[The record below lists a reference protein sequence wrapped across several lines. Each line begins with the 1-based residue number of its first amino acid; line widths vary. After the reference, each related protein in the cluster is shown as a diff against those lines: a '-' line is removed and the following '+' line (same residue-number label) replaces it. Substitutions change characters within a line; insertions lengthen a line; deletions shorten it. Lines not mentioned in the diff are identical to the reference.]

1 MSKTPSA
8 LRVWIGGALA
18 AFIDGFIDGCPIGG
32 PAGAGMAAAD
42 GKLAD
47 AITKHDTVSIAV
59 VAAHA
64 LAVPLFSGIAD
75 VKAWKKDKPFPN
87 IFVPSPAAISAS
99 NAEAITTEPT
109 KS

>member
-1 MSKTPSA
+1 MSKSPSA

-32 PAGAGMAAAD
+32 PTGAGIALAD

-47 AITKHDTVSIAV
+47 AVTRRDTTSIAIV
-59 VAAHA
+59 VAHA
-64 LAVPLFSGIAD
+64 IAVPFFSGVAD
-75 VKAWKKDKPFPN
+75 IKAWKKDNPFPN
-87 IFVPSPAAISAS
+87 IFVPDPTAITAPGAA
-99 NAEAITTEPT
+99 AITTEPT